1 MRASLELKERRER
14 ARLTST
20 SIDPSERGHVVAW
33 LEAQA
38 DVAEDVGRYEAAAAL
53 SNAAEL
59 LRSTMQVL
67 EERRQPVWAKEV
79 VCTGQTASRSK
90 PGCGSSLRITADDLT
105 QLMDYNRP
113 NGGTKVAVFKCPLD
127 HCGVET
133 DLLQAEVPGWIF
145 DSLKAGKQRGQPI
158 YYSGCGKD

>member
-1 MRASLELKERRER
+1 M
-14 ARLTST
+14 
-20 SIDPSERGHVVAW
+20 IDPAERGHVVAW

-67 EERRQPVWAKEV
+67 EERRQPVWTKEV
-79 VCTGQTASRSK
+79 VCTGQTTPRSK

-105 QLMDYNRP
+105 QVMDHNRP
-113 NGGTKVAVFKCPLD
+113 NGGTTKVAVFKCPLD

-133 DLLQAEVPGWIF
+133 DIPQAEVPGWIF
-145 DSLKAGKQRGQPI
+145 DSLKAGKQRGQS
-158 YYSGCGKD
+158 YYGGGRD